1 MKFNDFLNE
10 VYSDA
15 TILCNSMGID
25 TRRAGSVLD
34 EAELE
39 TIVGRLCAKGKLNL
53 TRIISNFESA
63 KNEEVRDTLIDLANL
78 SSKVMDYVE
87 NENDDTLDELL
98 SVCDGVS
105 AKRK

>member
-25 TRRAGSVLD
+25 TKRAGSVLD

-39 TIVGRLCAKGKLNL
+39 SIVGRLCARGKISL
-53 TRIISNFESA
+53 TRVISNFESA
-63 KNEEVRDTLIDLANL
+63 KNDDVRDALLDIANL

-87 NENDDTLDELL
+87 NENEDTLSELL
-98 SVCDGVS
+98 SVCDGVAS
-105 AKRK
+105 KRK